1 MTRAMH
7 QQIRLHVPYNPGR
20 EVVPRE
26 GRRGFGVAE
35 NEIISAQTH
44 GTGRATPKRPWINT

>member
-7 QQIRLHVPYNPGR
+7 QQIRLHVPYNSGR
-20 EVVPRE
+20 EVVPGE

-35 NEIISAQTH
+35 NEIISAQTY
-44 GTGRATPKRPWINT
+44 GTGQRQKGRG

>member
-20 EVVPRE
+20 EVVPGE

-44 GTGRATPKRPWINT
+44 GTGQRQKDRG